1 MPLSFRKPESWMSLR
16 FGAITAPP
24 WGQGGAC
31 SAPSDGPEATP
42 LACAPHAD
50 PPAERPHGA
59 HGAPGRDRRAH
70 VLAKGDEQ
78 GVVADP
84 VTRGQLG
91 PERHLGL
98 LRRPRPHVAET
109 VRDPVHVGVDADPR
123 LAVSPRD
130 DHVGSRPPDAFQRE
144 EIVDLVGDAPAE
156 ALEEIAADPE
166 DHAGLRPIASDGV
179 DEPLDP
185 ARRKGAHR
193 FGRVGDREESRRGRA
208 RGRVLGAQR
217 QDTGDEDAEGVA
229 APLGDDGEGGRVP
242 TRRRASEAPDDVPDR
257 YLSEMDSRSFRARGR
272 SFAAQSAATVGAVS
286 SITRWS
292 SRRASAE
299 RPVAMYRRARSIRS
313 TVNFGSITRP
323 FLKCASALA
332 GSPPKSRGTSMSTL
346 PASEWART
354 QRGSSC
360 SRISISSRTVGR
372 RKSERSTP
380 LVWPQR
386 PVLIAYQRWASW
398 FRGASSTARFPSSRP
413 RA

>member
-1 MPLSFRKPESWMSLR
+1 MPLSFRKPESLVSLR

-31 SAPSDGPEATP
+31 DAPCDGPSPRRARRPQRTDGSGGCRRCWRQGARARRPAESRPPLIAEATP

-78 GVVADP
+78 VVVADP

-98 LRRPRPHVAET
+98 LRRPRSHVAET
-109 VRDPVHVGVDADPR
+109 VRDPVHVGVDTDPR
-123 LAVSPRD
+123 LAVSHRD
-130 DHVGSRPPDAFQRE
+130 DQVGGLPPDAFQRE
-144 EIVDLVGDAPAE
+144 EIVDLVGDAPA
-156 ALEEIAADPE
+156 
-166 DHAGLRPIASDGV
+166 
-179 DEPLDP
+179 
-185 ARRKGAHR
+185 
-193 FGRVGDREESRRGRA
+193 
-208 RGRVLGAQR
+208 
-217 QDTGDEDAEGVA
+217 
-229 APLGDDGEGGRVP
+229 
-242 TRRRASEAPDDVPDR
+242 EAPDDVPDR

-354 QRGSSC
+354 ERGSSC

-372 RKSERSTP
+372 RKRERSTP